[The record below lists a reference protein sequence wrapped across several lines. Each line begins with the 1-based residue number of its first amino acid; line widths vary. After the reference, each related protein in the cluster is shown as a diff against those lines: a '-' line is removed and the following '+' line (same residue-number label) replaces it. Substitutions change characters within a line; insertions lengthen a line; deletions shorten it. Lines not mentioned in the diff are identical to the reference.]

1 MMFHAPDVMF
11 LPLAAIDEVSFG
23 DLDAGLLARRIPD
36 FVHQLLNQG
45 QHGPTG
51 MLELQTAP
59 DEGPVDW
66 VRLDEPLASDEAFD
80 MLPAGDRSRAVVGGT
95 VHRAGDQLHVEF
107 HVFFAGDADG
117 FRSQTAG
124 AVTVADPVP
133 GLLQI
138 ARRLARLL
146 ELPWMEPPKG
156 LLTSNGRAF
165 LAFLHGLDNA
175 MLLSGDLQIE
185 VNGELSA
192 LMLPFADA
200 LALDPSFGLAL
211 RVAHSTLA
219 MALEDRRLDKA
230 DCQRFLDRCY
240 SLQPVDG
247 EGCVAVA
254 DQLSELGDDQRA
266 LSWLEHAAS
275 MDPPPARGLESL
287 GILLAKKGQT
297 IEARD
302 LWLKGLSLDGHPDF
316 FAHLARLYFSESK
329 DLDGW
334 DMVMRGLRR
343 LRERAVRSSEWEDH
357 ERGAGVMLEYL
368 NEHLVDLQPPEG
380 LKELLLDLCGILDGQ
395 DRVDLGLCLMK
406 LGATDP
412 ARVELEDALRDDRVT
427 EGLRDDAVRALLVA
441 AETDFERKFNVVAD
455 GVLQGRNPG
464 RHLSQLRR
472 WVDAQPEF
480 WPALYLAAI
489 ARRRMNDLDAAVDLF
504 EAALEIS
511 PYHPD
516 ILREMAVAFDE
527 RGNPKRA
534 WELVD
539 QAIEERPDD
548 VVLYADR
555 AIYLMRLGR
564 MDEARYTVQDGLR
577 IDPANDEL
585 RRLERQLGA

>member
-1 MMFHAPDVMF
+1 MMHHVPDVMF
-11 LPLAAIDEVSFG
+11 LPLAAIEAESFG

-51 MLELQTAP
+51 MLEVQTSP

-66 VRLDEPLASDEAFD
+66 VRLDEPLSSDEAFD
-80 MLPAGDRSRAVVGGT
+80 MLPQGDRSRAVVGGT
-95 VHRAGDQLHVEF
+95 LQRSGDQLQVEF

-124 AVTVADPVP
+124 NVTVADPVP

-146 ELPWMEPPKG
+146 ELQWMEPPKG
-156 LLTSNGRAF
+156 LLTGNGKAF

-185 VNGELSA
+185 VRGELYA
-192 LMLPFADA
+192 LMQPFADA
-200 LALDPSFGLAL
+200 LAVDPCFGLAL

-240 SLQPVDG
+240 SLHPVDG

-266 LSWLEHAAS
+266 LSWLEHAAT

-287 GILLAKKGQT
+287 GILLARKGQT

-302 LWLKGLSLDGHPDF
+302 HWLKGLSLDGHPDF

-329 DLDGW
+329 NPDAW

-343 LRERAVRSSEWEDH
+343 LHERAVRSSEWEDH

-368 NEHLVDLQPPEG
+368 NEHLADLQPPDG
-380 LKELLLDLCGILDGQ
+380 LKEQLLDLCGVLDGE

-406 LGATDP
+406 LGATQQ
-412 ARVELEDALRDDRVT
+412 AAVELEEALRDERVT

-441 AETDFERKFNVVAD
+441 SEPDFERRFNVVTE
-455 GVLQGRNPG
+455 GVLQGLSPA

-472 WVDAQPEF
+472 WVDKQPEF

-511 PYHPD
+511 PFHPD

-548 VVLYADR
+548 IVLYADR

-564 MDEARYTVQDGLR
+564 MDEARHTVQDGLR
-577 IDPANDEL
+577 LDPANDEL
-585 RRLERQLGA
+585 RRLERQLRA